1 MSIVHGLEIRT
12 QDAAAR
18 LHLHGVANRRVEGGG
33 WRPVNRNIGGSSRL
47 SKDTSEELPSGPVVL
62 NKVDHTYIMKIL

>member
-1 MSIVHGLEIRT
+1 MDWRDPDTSRGG
-12 QDAAAR
+12 AASMTRSCKPAR
-18 LHLHGVANRRVEGGG
+18 CSGG

-47 SKDTSEELPSGPVVL
+47 SKDPGEELPGCPVVS